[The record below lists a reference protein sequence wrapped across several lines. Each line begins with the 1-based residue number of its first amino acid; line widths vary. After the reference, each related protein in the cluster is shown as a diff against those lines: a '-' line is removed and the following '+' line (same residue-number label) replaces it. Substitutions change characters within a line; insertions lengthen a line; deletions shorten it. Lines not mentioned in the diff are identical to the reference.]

1 MSGHEG
7 ESGHSGESRGLDR
20 GIDSL
25 ERKRQAKEPARIA
38 GTLRGQRVRLGT
50 EKLLTRTTSGII
62 YAIVALA
69 AVWCISFLFRSNS
82 IVNDK

>member
-7 ESGHSGESRGLDR
+7 ESGHSRESRGLDR

-38 GTLRGQRVRLGT
+38 GTLRGQKVRLGT
-50 EKLLTRTTSGII
+50 EKLACSLSTLSSCTSG
-62 YAIVALA
+62 VP
-69 AVWCISFLFRSNS
+69 AVT
-82 IVNDK
+82 

>member
-38 GTLRGQRVRLGT
+38 GKLRGQRVRLGRQT
-50 EKLLTRTTSGII
+50 LLTRPPSVRIS
-62 YAIVALA
+62 AIVVLG
-69 AVWCISFLFRSNS
+69 
-82 IVNDK
+82 